1 MFDICPLNFC
11 SMKKILITT
20 AAFILSLNIYA
31 QDEPTAKPGTVF
43 GEVSEKGT
51 VVSANELEAK
61 MVDNKF
67 EGKIKGKVV
76 EVCKAMGCWAK
87 IQKEDGTTIMIKVK
101 DHEFAMPLDIV
112 GKIVLAEGSAELKE
126 TSVKMLKHYAEDAGK
141 SKEVV
146 DNIKDPK
153 KEMIMTIKGVKV
165 IQ

>member
-11 SMKKILITT
+11 SMKKILI
-20 AAFILSLNIYA
+20 AAAALVLSFNINA
-31 QDEPTAKPGTVF
+31 QEEPTAKPGTVF

-67 EGKIKGKVV
+67 DGKIKGKVV

-141 SKEVV
+141 SKEEV
-146 DNIKDPK
+146 DNIKEPK
-153 KEMIMTIKGVKV
+153 KELTMTIKGVKV